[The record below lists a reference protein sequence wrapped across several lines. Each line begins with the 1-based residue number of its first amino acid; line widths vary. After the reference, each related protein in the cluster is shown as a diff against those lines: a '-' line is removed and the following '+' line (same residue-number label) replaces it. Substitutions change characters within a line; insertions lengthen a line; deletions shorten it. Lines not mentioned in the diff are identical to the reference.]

1 MEVCPICLDKK
12 EVFLFFCK
20 KEKVC
25 KQCWEKANLNP
36 QDPNK
41 CPVCKECSYRV
52 EKVHTYFT

>member
-1 MEVCPICLDKK
+1 MEQCPICLEKK

-25 KQCWEKANLNP
+25 KQCWKKANASP
-36 QDPNK
+36 EDPNK

-52 EKVHTYFT
+52 EKCP